1 MAMSRT
7 DHQEKLDSHHRLN
20 EYKYQHITNDL
31 YRSKGIK
38 SLLLS
43 CEILTELLLH
53 DPRAL
58 QLARK
63 DDTLL
68 RFLKTKQSRHVDAP
82 LLGQLRLAL
91 MLLGQPDDSR
101 RRDGIKILAID
112 GGGMRYNYFSETKD
126 Y

>member
-1 MAMSRT
+1 MSRANNHPQLNFH
-7 DHQEKLDSHHRLN
+7 DRLN
-20 EYKYQHITNDL
+20 KDKYHHVIKDL

-43 CEILTELLLH
+43 CEILNELLLH
-53 DPRAL
+53 DLRTL

-63 DDTLL
+63 DETLV
-68 RFLKTKQSRHVDAP
+68 RFLKAKQSRYVDAP

-91 MLLGQPDDSR
+91 MLLGQRDDS

-112 GGGMRYNYFSETKD
+112 GGGMR
-126 Y
+126 